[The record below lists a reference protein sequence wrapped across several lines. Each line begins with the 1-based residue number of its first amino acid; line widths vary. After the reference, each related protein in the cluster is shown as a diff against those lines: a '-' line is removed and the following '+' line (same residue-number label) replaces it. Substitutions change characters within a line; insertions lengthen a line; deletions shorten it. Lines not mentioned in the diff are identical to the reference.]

1 MNCIYQIN
9 SHILPLFSYI
19 HCCLVYQLLSPQSHL
34 LLRIYYQLLYILQVI
49 RCYYGYR
56 LVVVVISY
64 YLQCPLLW
72 ICQMIPLLYLLL
84 HRMPILQYTLSIQLI
99 LSLVDCLLLQRH
111 LFNLEIR
118 LFRYIEVT
126 LNTTHCILL
135 LSRCVIE

>member
-1 MNCIYQIN
+1 
-9 SHILPLFSYI
+9 
-19 HCCLVYQLLSPQSHL
+19 
-34 LLRIYYQLLYILQVI
+34 
-49 RCYYGYR
+49 
-56 LVVVVISY
+56 
-64 YLQCPLLW
+64 
-72 ICQMIPLLYLLL
+72 MIPLLYLLL

-135 LSRCVIE
+135 LSRCVIEWLPDKLQLSSYLLVTHFIIVNDKWIRWYRIYQYSLFVNHIRMFDNNFTHLSSTQFHSHQP